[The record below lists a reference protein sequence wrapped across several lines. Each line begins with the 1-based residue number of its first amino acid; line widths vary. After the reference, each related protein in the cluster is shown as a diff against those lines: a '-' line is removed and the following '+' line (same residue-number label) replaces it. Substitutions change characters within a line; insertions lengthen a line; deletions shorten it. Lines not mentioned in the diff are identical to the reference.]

1 MFASFDRFL
10 DGPVDVDS
18 YYELTQKKYE
28 MDTFH
33 SERYSPESAGTNT
46 FKR

>member
-18 YYELTQKKYE
+18 YYELTQRKCE
-28 MDTFH
+28 MGSFH
-33 SERYSPESAGTNT
+33 SERYSRESAGTNT
-46 FKR
+46 FRR

>member
-18 YYELTQKKYE
+18 YYELNQRKCE
-28 MDTFH
+28 LGSFH
-33 SERYSPESAGTNT
+33 SERFSPESAGTNT
-46 FKR
+46 FRR